1 MDMEDL
7 SDYSI
12 YSQLTDEEL
21 LQLAVERSLSDHQ
34 MISSSSDPPH
44 RPDPPTPPDNPNC
57 DPFNDLYKAL
67 RRGEELSPVQAVIMD
82 GDAAALTDLV
92 GRRCSS
98 LMEPND
104 EGWIALHEAA
114 YYGQLHCVAILIKA
128 YPDSVN
134 SWSLMNQTAL
144 LLAAGQGNISC
155 VDFLLRH
162 GADPNI
168 ANKDRETPLLT
179 ACEKPNEA
187 IVELLLKFG
196 AQVNRCSVQGET
208 CLHVACRHGQLNLCR
223 TLLEAGAELNRK
235 NIYGLQP
242 IFTAAQHGHADIINL
257 LASKGADINGQ
268 APDGASPLFEACKN
282 GHVLAVEALL
292 SLKADANRS
301 MKSGL
306 LPLHAAVQNNHSRI
320 VSLLIPLTSM
330 VRVRRCGISPLHV
343 AAEHNRDDIMA
354 LLIQSGFDVNS
365 RLSCDRSAMFEDR
378 RSTALYFSVINGNLD
393 AAEMLLV
400 AGADPDLD
408 VFNPL
413 LIAVRLCWMEMA
425 ALLLHYGANAN
436 AQIATEP
443 CSFPAAILLRMESL
457 PMLKLL
463 LDHGCDAAPCFDCPY
478 GGKTHP
484 PVTPARRPIEEMR
497 GSRAAPP
504 QRCVQFCEVVSG
516 CRGAGPIISL
526 LLDYVGHVR
535 LCSRLLDVLD
545 SRSDWKPIKLKAL
558 PPHPLM
564 QLCRLKIRHQVG
576 VRKLKLLHTLP
587 LPVTLVRFLHYDV
600 HCSLS

>member
-1 MDMEDL
+1 PSFLGEVFKGSCL
-7 SDYSI
+7 STSDI
-12 YSQLTDEEL
+12 TL
-21 LQLAVERSLSDHQ
+21 L
-34 MISSSSDPPH
+34 PH
-44 RPDPPTPPDNPNC
+44 RRLTFEPC
-57 DPFNDLYKAL
+57 
-67 RRGEELSPVQAVIMD
+67 LS
-82 GDAAALTDLV
+82 
-92 GRRCSS
+92 S
-98 LMEPND
+98 
-104 EGWIALHEAA
+104 
-114 YYGQLHCVAILIKA
+114 A

-484 PVTPARRPIEEMR
+484 PVTPALLPSILF
-497 GSRAAPP
+497 
-504 QRCVQFCEVVSG
+504 QFCEVVSG

-600 HCSLS
+600 HSLRRGQH

>member
-1 MDMEDL
+1 MVKNVDQCFPKPKRTSSNVLLCPKLKDL
-7 SDYSI
+7 
-12 YSQLTDEEL
+12 QFP
-21 LQLAVERSLSDHQ
+21 
-34 MISSSSDPPH
+34 MII
-44 RPDPPTPPDNPNC
+44 NVC
-57 DPFNDLYKAL
+57 FCL
-67 RRGEELSPVQAVIMD
+67 RELSPVQAVIMD

-484 PVTPARRPIEEMR
+484 PVTPARRSVLHLVSVLPSILF
-497 GSRAAPP
+497 
-504 QRCVQFCEVVSG
+504 QFCEVVSG

-587 LPVTLVRFLHYDV
+587 LPVTLVQALRRGQH
-600 HCSLS
+600 